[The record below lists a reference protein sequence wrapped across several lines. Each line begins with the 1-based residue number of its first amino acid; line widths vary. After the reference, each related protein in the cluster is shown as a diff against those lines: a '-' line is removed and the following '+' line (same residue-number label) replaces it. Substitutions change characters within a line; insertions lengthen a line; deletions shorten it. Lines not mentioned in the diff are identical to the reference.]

1 MDRYEFIGTASKQQF
16 DSKFTMQKAQWPA
29 FLVIHNATIFTST
42 PGAASAYVTF
52 FRDATAPDPAHIAGI
67 VILVFA
73 YLAFTFILCGC
84 CAEQSWGTLKE
95 RPRNVRS
102 KRPLAITNIHPG
114 IHIHP
119 GFRRNH

>member
-1 MDRYEFIGTASKQQF
+1 
-16 DSKFTMQKAQWPA
+16 MQKAQWPA

-52 FRDATAPDPAHIAGI
+52 FRDAVAPDPAHIAGI

-73 YLAFTFILCGC
+73 YLAFTCILFGC
-84 CAEQSWGTLKE
+84 CVEQAWGGTPKE

-114 IHIHP
+114 IHDM
-119 GFRRNH
+119 